1 MSVFSRTR
9 RSLVNRVP
17 PPRSPRHARL
27 LRLPSTLHPL
37 PCTLLL
43 LLLSGCTTTQHA
55 TEADKAQAAQAAA
68 QRQQQADEAAAAR
81 KGIQAAETQLAELP
95 PPSKGRYLQVHAA
108 EAWNNPFLVV
118 GRKTITLRVAFPANL
133 QKLPNNVLPQ
143 TPLTPVGPN
152 KRELTLR
159 LIDLP
164 EALAAL
170 SEESWPYGRVVAV
183 EEEPGLPRK
192 ERPQMRRNVEAV
204 MAMLNDL
211 DVVANE
217 WPVGA
222 R

>member
-1 MSVFSRTR
+1 MSRSFMRRLSRKR
-9 RSLVNRVP
+9 LSCPL
-17 PPRSPRHARL
+17 SPV
-27 LRLPSTLHPL
+27 
-37 PCTLLL
+37 PCTLALAFL
-43 LLLSGCTTTQHA
+43 AGCTTTEHA
-55 TEADKAQAAQAAA
+55 TEADKAAAAQAAA
-68 QRQQQADEAAAAR
+68 AHTAAARQQQADEAAAAR
-81 KGIQAAETQLAELP
+81 KGIQAAEAQLAELP
-95 PPSKGRYLQVHAA
+95 PPSKGRYLQVHTS

-133 QKLPNNVLPQ
+133 EKLPNNVLPQ
-143 TPLTPVGPN
+143 TPLTPAGPN

-170 SEESWPYGRVVAV
+170 EEESWPYGRVVAV

>member
-1 MSVFSRTR
+1 MRFSLSAMCPSFTR
-9 RSLVNRVP
+9 
-17 PPRSPRHARL
+17 
-27 LRLPSTLHPL
+27 HPL
-37 PCTLLL
+37 PFTLAFLLL
-43 LLLSGCTTTQHA
+43 VGCTEHA
-55 TEADKAQAAQAAA
+55 TEADKAEAAHTAAV
-68 QRQQQADEAAAAR
+68 RQQQADEAVAAR
-81 KGIQAAETQLAELP
+81 KGIQAAEARLAELP

-118 GRKTITLRVAFPANL
+118 GRKSIALRVVFPSGL

-143 TPLTPVGPN
+143 TALIPAGPN
-152 KRELTLR
+152 KRELSLR

-170 SEESWPYGRVVAV
+170 GEESWPYGRVVAV
-183 EEEPGLPRK
+183 EEDPATPRR

-217 WPVGA
+217 WPYGA